1 MREIKFRI
9 WNKICNRFLNIDYS
23 YPVAITN
30 QGKIGVL
37 VEDFDFE
44 EYTKDE
50 LKNIIISEYTGIKDM
65 NGKEIYEGDILLS
78 TTEDGVFLISIG
90 FGYSE
95 KDNDILGAFKLKIE
109 KQLALSQYFED
120 FDDNLIKLV
129 NKYNIPIEE
138 NNIKCINDGWWIV
151 GNVYENPELLG
162 DDKNV
167 EV

>member
-1 MREIKFRI
+1 MREVKFRI
-9 WNKICNRFLNIDYS
+9 YDKQEKKFLIKNQKIKNGDIKSILNEIIDLEECSIQINNPEENRYEFLQS
-23 YPVAITN
+23 
-30 QGKIGVL
+30 
-37 VEDFDFE
+37 
-44 EYTKDE
+44 
-50 LKNIIISEYTGIKDM
+50 TGIKDM

-120 FDDNLIKLV
+120 FDNNLIKLV